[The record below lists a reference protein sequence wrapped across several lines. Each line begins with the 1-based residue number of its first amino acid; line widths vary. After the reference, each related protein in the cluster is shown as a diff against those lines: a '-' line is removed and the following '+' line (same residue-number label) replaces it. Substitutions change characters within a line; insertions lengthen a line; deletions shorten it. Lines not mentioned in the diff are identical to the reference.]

1 MPVIPFSPSTP
12 PAVKIPGQDQQEG
25 DVKVK
30 LVAEKVP
37 SSISTV
43 IEVMNAVLLIQRMWR
58 RRRLI
63 VRFRRR
69 NQQHSGEINEPKV
82 TLVVDKMEAVTPLFP
97 TVSMKSRK
105 CFSHP
110 CRKQLS
116 HPNEQC
122 DTTVHVLGSV
132 NEGGAAATHERYS
145 DEIASSHISHPWT
158 DHELVFLE
166 EGRRIGD
173 LQDSVRKG
181 FSLDEDELIWKRP
194 EQIIQ
199 RIEAERITT
208 LRDARRKRPTSR
220 QLEYPAPHEVAVLDN
235 NVSETMSPTVHSPRN
250 VLPRSR
256 RKDAATTA
264 RKRKMAR
271 VSLWKR
277 RSRNN
282 ADLVFPARKTSK
294 TRENF
299 ARARTKCRRRKES
312 KAASSSSP
320 TEDKADSAAQMLDD
334 RSESQSDCGVRSP
347 RQAGS
352 TSSAIDELKQP
363 ADHNLAGSEARSSP
377 ALLDRF
383 VVFSDFGEASSTVDS
398 ALSRNDLISVGD
410 LALARSLLCDRHHG
424 QTANHLNGYSD
435 GFIPLTLP
443 TFSPQAA
450 EPSKQSLKVWD
461 EPSIEYSKQAVTG
474 CSEGFEPGN
483 QVEDNDNAVVDDDTT
498 NRNQDGA
505 AQPFDQ
511 FDAEPDALVL
521 QRESLWTWLSNRD
534 DGISLASLSSS
545 TNSACSEDQ
554 AAEDTA
560 SRQSGPAD
568 PMRALQ
574 VVKSAVTKTMARIR
588 DEQHAAC
595 QQQQQESETP
605 TSPPP
610 APAPTAASNRTPRL
624 DEAKRLEFLRA
635 LEDFKRCLR
644 PTSSPSSLLSE
655 A

>member
-1 MPVIPFSPSTP
+1 MKV
-12 PAVKIPGQDQQEG
+12 ALQQPTN
-25 DVKVK
+25 DI
-30 LVAEKVP
+30 LTRSHRA
-37 SSISTV
+37 
-43 IEVMNAVLLIQRMWR
+43 
-58 RRRLI
+58 
-63 VRFRRR
+63 
-69 NQQHSGEINEPKV
+69 
-82 TLVVDKMEAVTPLFP
+82 TLVTRGRTMNLSFWKKDDALATSKILSAKASPW
-97 TVSMKSRK
+97 MKTS
-105 CFSHP
+105 
-110 CRKQLS
+110 LS
-116 HPNEQC
+116 
-122 DTTVHVLGSV
+122 GSV
-132 NEGGAAATHERYS
+132 RNKLSSGSKLNELLRSEM
-145 DEIASSHISHPWT
+145 
-158 DHELVFLE
+158 LE
-166 EGRRIGD
+166 ESDQRAVN
-173 LQDSVRKG
+173 LN
-181 FSLDEDELIWKRP
+181 
-194 EQIIQ
+194 IQ
-199 RIEAERITT
+199 LLT
-208 LRDARRKRPTSR
+208 
-220 QLEYPAPHEVAVLDN
+220 
-235 NVSETMSPTVHSPRN
+235 
-250 VLPRSR
+250 
-256 RKDAATTA
+256 
-264 RKRKMAR
+264 
-271 VSLWKR
+271 
-277 RSRNN
+277 
-282 ADLVFPARKTSK
+282 
-294 TRENF
+294 
-299 ARARTKCRRRKES
+299 
-312 KAASSSSP
+312 
-320 TEDKADSAAQMLDD
+320 
-334 RSESQSDCGVRSP
+334 
-347 RQAGS
+347 
-352 TSSAIDELKQP
+352 
-363 ADHNLAGSEARSSP
+363 SP